1 MKLLSAIFSLV
12 VLTTAAPSLGF
23 GKRQETL
30 TGPFPSQGPVECGV
44 NPDQTYCFD
53 EVVWGRGQDYQTTLH
68 NYCQY
73 QYADDALSCHGCMR
87 QPFPT
92 DNCAAAPG
100 AWNSAF
106 FCTEGI
112 YKFAFRC
119 ENWCKEGTCV

>member
-1 MKLLSAIFSLV
+1 MKLLSAIVSLAA
-12 VLTTAAPSLGF
+12 LSAAAPSPDLS
-23 GKRQETL
+23 KRQEAL
-30 TGPFPSQGPVECGV
+30 TGPIPSQETVACDDDP
-44 NPDQTYCFD
+44 NRTYCFD

-87 QPFPT
+87 QPFST
-92 DNCAAAPG
+92 NNCAAAPG

-112 YKFAFRC
+112 YKFVFRC
-119 ENWCKEGTCV
+119 KNWCKEGKCI